1 VTIWETIAAD
11 ANVGAERLVAE
22 YGDRLLTSACR
33 ITQNHADAED
43 LVFRTFSQVIARI
56 GQYSGRSDFLT
67 WMYAILL
74 NFRRMDL
81 RRKSAQALVFTDNLP
96 EQEDPA
102 PDPAVRLNQKNLA
115 RFSLVERPDY
125 SIAFK
130 FCYQSRG
137 PSPTDV
143 HSALKKAPTRTL
155 VSDNKKPRLSI
166 TTIWRTSRLSQR
178 RAAVG
183 IVMLCAVS
191 HDLLL
196 FAPWLA
202 LRERFVL
209 ASEAVEVRKA
219 IGKLPE
225 PLREVIVLAYY
236 EEMDVSTIAGLLK
249 CPVGTVKSRLHRAR
263 STLARHLAGT
273 VFRDGASNDIGEEVE
288 ARKKN

>member
-1 VTIWETIAAD
+1 MTIWETIAAD

-102 PDPAVRLNQKNLA
+102 PDPA
-115 RFSLVERPDY
+115 
-125 SIAFK
+125 
-130 FCYQSRG
+130 
-137 PSPTDV
+137 
-143 HSALKKAPTRTL
+143 
-155 VSDNKKPRLSI
+155 
-166 TTIWRTSRLSQR
+166 
-178 RAAVG
+178 
-183 IVMLCAVS
+183 
-191 HDLLL
+191 
-196 FAPWLA
+196 
-202 LRERFVL
+202 ERFVL

-236 EEMDVSTIAGLLK
+236 EEITSI
-249 CPVGTVKSRLHRAR
+249 P
-263 STLARHLAGT
+263 
-273 VFRDGASNDIGEEVE
+273 
-288 ARKKN
+288 